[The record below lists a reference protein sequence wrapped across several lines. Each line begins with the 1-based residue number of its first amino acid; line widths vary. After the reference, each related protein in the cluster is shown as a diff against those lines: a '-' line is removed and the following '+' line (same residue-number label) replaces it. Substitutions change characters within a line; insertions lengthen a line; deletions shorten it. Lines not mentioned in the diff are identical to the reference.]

1 MNPQRISV
9 KYFIE
14 NPAAVDL
21 EEYIPIFQR
30 WIKEQTVEGLLID
43 VADYKHVQAGPG
55 IILIGQ
61 QADYA
66 LDVGGGRPGLLY
78 RRKRELD
85 GALPEQLRTVFR
97 LALQACLAVQAEH
110 ALEGRV
116 TFRTD
121 QSELTFAD
129 RLSAPNEAQT
139 LEIFRGDIET
149 LTSDLYAG
157 LDVSLKHPSTESRQP
172 FTIQIDAPGAPDL
185 DVLLDRLGAALPAA
199 APAGV

>member
-14 NPAAVDL
+14 NPAAVEL

-30 WIKEQTVEGLLID
+30 WIKEHTVEGLLID
-43 VADYKHVQAGPG
+43 VADYKHVPAGPG

-66 LDVGGGRPGLLY
+66 LDIGSGRPGLLY

-85 GALPEQLRTVFR
+85 GALAEQLRTVFR
-97 LALQACLAVQAEH
+97 LALQACLALQAEPV
-110 ALEGRV
+110 LQGRV

-121 QSELTFAD
+121 RAELTFSD

-139 LEIFRGDIET
+139 LEVFRGDIET

-157 LDVSLKHPSTESRQP
+157 LDVSLRRQNTDSRQP
-172 FTIQIDAPGAPDL
+172 FAIQIEARGAPDL
-185 DVLLDRLGAALPAA
+185 ETLLDRLGVALPVAA
-199 APAGV
+199 ATGV

>member
-61 QADYA
+61 QTDYA

-78 RRKRELD
+78 RRKRKLGGGLVD
-85 GALPEQLRTVFR
+85 QLRTVFR
-97 LALQACLAVQAEH
+97 LALQACLAVQAEPV
-110 ALEGRV
+110 LQGRV

-121 QSELTFAD
+121 RAELTFAD

-157 LDVSLKHPSTESRQP
+157 LDVALKRQKAESRQP
-172 FTIQIDAPGAPDL
+172 FTIQINASGAPDL
-185 DVLLDRLGAALPAA
+185 DVLLDRLGAALPDAA
-199 APAGV
+199 TAGV